1 MNLTERP
8 TRNVTVLS
16 GYFICECNSGVF
28 FLMKRSISAF
38 SHISLFLFSSITFD
52 AAEKRRSLS
61 TLVQGADK
69 YLRAACARAGKRDI
83 LLFQNCS
90 GLSFLEMGGSLRYAF
105 IYKEQY
111 TMYYNHSFN
120 ITHKHENVN
129 TVKTTT
135 TKTFAAQSACI
146 HS

>member
-1 MNLTERP
+1 MLQDCLATSSV
-8 TRNVTVLS
+8 NVRV
-16 GYFICECNSGVF
+16 GCF
-28 FLMKRSISAF
+28 FLMKRNISAL
-38 SHISLFLFSSITFD
+38 SHISLFLLSSITFD
-52 AAEKRRSLS
+52 AAEKRRSRS

-69 YLRAACARAGKRDI
+69 YLRAAWARAGKRDI

-90 GLSFLEMGGSLRYAF
+90 GLSLLEMGGSLRYAF

-111 TMYYNHSFN
+111 TMYYNPSFN
-120 ITHKHENVN
+120 ITHKHVNLN